1 MNPPVITE
9 AERAQKALAV
19 VGKPIPKADAG
30 EKVIGRSEYMQDFAL
45 PGMLHGKI
53 LYSTRA
59 HAKILSIDTTEAEKL
74 PGVKAVLTGYNSTE
88 IRFGLLKDNMALK
101 KDRVRSYRD
110 EIAAVAATTP
120 EIAAAALEL
129 IKVEYEDLPA
139 VFDPEEAM
147 KEGAPLIH
155 ETNPKGEPNTD
166 NRLRLPWKISAGD
179 IEAGEAASA
188 YTVEGDFETGW
199 VTHCCMGTAGCV
211 ATFDTRENLTMYSI
225 TQIPSMAKADFQ
237 EALKAMGI
245 RGKVRVV
252 NTTVGGGFGS
262 KLDTYAFEYIA
273 ILLAHRTRRPVKMLF
288 DREEEFFATSP
299 RQPVR
304 AHIRIG
310 CDAQG
315 KLTFRDIFL
324 LLDNGAYTSWGAT
337 TPTVM
342 MMPATS
348 LYEVPNVRFR
358 ATCVYTNNTYS
369 QAMRGYGT
377 PQLTFALESAMD
389 MLAEKAGL
397 DPYDLRLM
405 NANHPNTETPQGF
418 KVTTCGHVACLEAVA
433 DKLDWASHRAARA
446 AAGGDGGAAGP
457 TGSGGSAVVSTG
469 TAAGAAGD
477 GAPIPGKP
485 SKVRGMGLAC
495 LMHVG
500 GGAKIY
506 KSDGCG
512 TLIKVDY
519 FGNVDVYSG
528 SMDIGQ
534 GLDTILRQIVA
545 ETLGTTT
552 DKINVII
559 GDTDVCPWDVGVH
572 ASRSTFIAGNS
583 ALGAAEQVKAQILTV
598 AADLLEVPVESL
610 DLYGGKVTC
619 ADDPEKNTAI
629 DKILRKAHFAS
640 AGNTMFMAAH
650 FYEPPTDFMGGDFK
664 GNNSMTYTWGCHGV
678 EVEVDT
684 QTGQVEIVRYV
695 AAHEVGR
702 AINPLLV
709 KGQIYGAALQGVG
722 FALAEEMI
730 YDQGKLLNA
739 NFRDYKM
746 LTAMDSLPVEPIIVE
761 DPDAA
766 GPYGAK
772 GIGEPG
778 LVPAAPAIAN
788 AIYDAVGVRMQKLP
802 IKSEAVLAAIIEK
815 EGRGVR

>member
-1 MNPPVITE
+1 MTPVLTE
-9 AERAQKALAV
+9 QERAQKELAV
-19 VGKPIPKADAG
+19 IGKPIPKADAG
-30 EKVIGRSEYMQDFAL
+30 EKVVGRAQYIHDLEL
-45 PGMLHGKI
+45 PGMLYARI
-53 LYSTRA
+53 LYSTRP
-59 HAKILSIDTTEAEKL
+59 HARIVSLDTSQAEKL
-74 PGVKAVLTGYNSTE
+74 PGIKAVITAHNTPE
-88 IRFGLLKDNMALK
+88 VRFGFLKDNMALK

-110 EIAAVAATTP
+110 EIAAVAATSP
-120 EIAAAALEL
+120 EIAEEALRL

-139 VFDPEEAM
+139 VFDPEEALA
-147 KEGAPLIH
+147 EGAPLIH
-155 ETNPKGEPNTD
+155 ETNPKGEPLKD
-166 NRLRLPWKISAGD
+166 NRLRLPWKLAAGD

-188 YTVEGDFETGW
+188 YVVEGEYETGW

-211 ATFDTRENLTMYSI
+211 ATFDTKDNLTIYSI
-225 TQIPSMAKADFQ
+225 TQIPSLAKADFR
-237 EALKAMGI
+237 EALKAMGVKG
-245 RGKVRVV
+245 RVRVV
-252 NTTVGGGFGS
+252 NTTIGGGFGS

-299 RQPVR
+299 RQPVK
-304 AHIRIG
+304 AKIRQG

-315 KLTFRDIFL
+315 RLTFRDISL

-342 MMPATS
+342 MMPAS
-348 LYEVPNVRFR
+348 GLYEVPNVLFR

-377 PQLTFALESAMD
+377 PQVTFAVECSMD
-389 MLAEKAGL
+389 ELAEKAGI
-397 DPYDLRLM
+397 DPYEFRLL
-405 NANHPNTETPQGF
+405 NANHPGTETPQGF
-418 KVTTCGHVACLEAVA
+418 KVTTCGHIPCLEAVA
-433 DKLDWASHRAARA
+433 ERLDWYEHRAAKA
-446 AAGGDGGAAGP
+446 AAEGSDGLVSGG
-457 TGSGGSAVVSTG
+457 GGSARADGEATD
-469 TAAGAAGD
+469 TARAGHD
-477 GAPIPGKP
+477 GALLPGIPRKA
-485 SKVRGMGLAC
+485 RGMGIAC
-495 LMHVG
+495 LLHVG

-512 TLIKVDY
+512 TLIKVDD
-519 FGNVDVYSG
+519 FGQVDVYTG

-545 ETLGTTT
+545 ETLGVDTGR
-552 DKINVII
+552 INIVM

-583 ALGAAEQVKAQILTV
+583 ALGAAQQVREQILTA
-598 AADLLEVPVESL
+598 AADILQAPRESL
-610 DLYGGKVTC
+610 DLSGGMVVC
-619 ADDPEKNTAI
+619 ADDPEKSTKL
-629 DKILRKAHFAS
+629 DKVLRRAHFAS

-650 FYEPPTDFMGGDFK
+650 FYEPDTDLMAGDFK
-664 GNNSMTYTWGCHGV
+664 GNYSMTYTWGCHGV

-684 QTGQVEIVRYV
+684 QTGQIEILRYI

-702 AINPLLV
+702 ALNPLLV

-722 FALAEEMI
+722 YALAEEMI
-730 YDQGKLLNA
+730 YDQGRLLNP

-746 LTAMDSLPVEPIIVE
+746 LTALDSLPVEPIIVE

-788 AIYDAVGVRMQKLP
+788 AVYDAVCIRLRKLP
-802 IKSEAVLAAIIEK
+802 MKSEEVLQAIMRK
-815 EGRGVR
+815 EGREVG

>member
-1 MNPPVITE
+1 M
-9 AERAQKALAV
+9 
-19 VGKPIPKADAG
+19 
-30 EKVIGRSEYMQDFAL
+30 IGRSEYIHDFAL
-45 PGMLHGKI
+45 PGMLFGKI
-53 LYSTRA
+53 LYSTRP
-59 HAKILSIDTTEAEKL
+59 HAKIVSIDTTEAEKL
-74 PGVKAVLTGYNSTE
+74 PGVKAVLTAHNSPE

-110 EIAAVAATTP
+110 EVAAVAATTP
-120 EIAAAALEL
+120 EIAEEALKL
-129 IKVEYEDLPA
+129 IRVEYEDLPA
-139 VFDPEEAM
+139 VFDPEEALA
-147 KEGAPLIH
+147 EGAPLIH
-155 ETNPKGEPNTD
+155 DKNAKGEPITD
-166 NRLRLPWKISAGD
+166 NRLRLPWKFAAGD

-188 YTVEGDFETGW
+188 HIVEGSFETGW

-211 ATFDTRENLTMYSI
+211 ATFDTRENLTIYSI

-237 EALKAMGI
+237 EALKAMGV

-252 NTTVGGGFGS
+252 NTTIGGGFGS

-273 ILLAHRTRRPVKMLF
+273 ILLAHRTRRPVKILF
-288 DREEEFFATSP
+288 NREEEFFATSP

-304 AHIRIG
+304 AKIRQG

-315 KLTFRDIFL
+315 KLTFRDISL
-324 LLDNGAYTSWGAT
+324 ILDNGAYTSWGAT

-342 MMPATS
+342 MMPAS
-348 LYEVPNVRFR
+348 GLYEVPNVRFK

-377 PQLTFALESAMD
+377 PQLTFALESNLD
-389 MLAEKAGL
+389 ELAEKAGI
-397 DPYDLRLM
+397 DPFEFRML
-405 NANHPNTETPQGF
+405 NANHPNTVTPQGF
-418 KVTTCGHVACLEAVA
+418 KVTTCGHIPCLEAVA
-433 DKLDWASHRAARA
+433 DKLDWAGHQEAKAA
-446 AAGGDGGAAGP
+446 AAGGAGDATAGTAGGA
-457 TGSGGSAVVSTG
+457 T
-469 TAAGAAGD
+469 AGA
-477 GAPIPGKP
+477 PLPGKP
-485 SKVRGMGLAC
+485 HKVRGMGLAC

-512 TLIKVDY
+512 TLIKVDD
-519 FGNVDVYSG
+519 FGNVDVYTG

-552 DKINVII
+552 EKINII
-559 GDTDVCPWDVGVH
+559 MGDTDVCPWDVGVH

-583 ALGAAEQVKAQILTV
+583 ALGAAQQVRDQILSV
-598 AADLLEVPVESL
+598 AAGILDVPRESL

-664 GNNSMTYTWGCHGV
+664 ANYSMAYTWGCHGV

-684 QTGQVEIVRYV
+684 QTGQVEIIRYI

-702 AINPLLV
+702 ALNPLLV
-709 KGQIYGAALQGVG
+709 KGQIYGAALQGLG
-722 FALAEEMI
+722 YALAEEMI
-730 YDQGKLLNA
+730 YDHGRLLNP

-746 LTAMDSLPVEPIIVE
+746 LTALDALPVEPIIVE

-788 AIYDAVGVRMQKLP
+788 AIYDAVGVRMTKLP
-802 IKSEAVLAAIIEK
+802 IKSEEVLAAIFAK
-815 EGRGVR
+815 HGRAVE